1 MTMDAI
7 GALFVLL
14 FFALTMTWLLLSH
27 GFVKYE
33 VQRIELPEVAR
44 KIMLAMLLLTN
55 SVMFGV
61 GVYLASYSNRRFLS
75 VALLMVGGMALASSR
90 AGVHLLADKRI
101 FGRPV
106 NQLITSAGVAATTLG
121 FAAFGM
127 QFIR

>member
-1 MTMDAI
+1 MHTVGI
-7 GALFVLL
+7 LFVFL
-14 FFALTMTWLLLSH
+14 FFVLSLSWLLLSH

-33 VQRIELPEVAR
+33 VQRTELPEMAR

-55 SVMFGV
+55 SVMFGT